1 MSLCIT
7 HCDQREENCAGDVL
21 TANDEKHMRSASFIL
36 HIRTFAPS
44 SAASPLSRHLTLT
57 FCFCSCSVTDC
68 TQSMSVTFCVLT
80 KNNQKN
86 TQKKPKTVGP
96 AWQGLHWQP
105 CLLASGPP
113 DLALVVLWDTL
124 PHYLIQPRP
133 APQRPIGSDANN
145 MNSKW
150 LTWVRNPEMKSILH
164 AFCMGW

>member
-1 MSLCIT
+1 MMKNTCGLHRSSCISG
-7 HCDQREENCAGDVL
+7 HLHRAQPLLPFHAIWPWPFASVPAL
-21 TANDEKHMRSASFIL
+21 WQTAHNQCLS
-36 HIRTFAPS
+36 PS
-44 SAASPLSRHLTLT
+44 G
-57 FCFCSCSVTDC
+57 CW
-68 TQSMSVTFCVLT
+68 Q

-86 TQKKPKTVGP
+86 NQKTPKTVGP

-105 CLLASGPP
+105 CLPASGPP
-113 DLALVVLWDTL
+113 DLALVVLWDSL